1 MADGEVN
8 QRAIGETQVRIEGQT
23 FAATVV
29 FGEDDGTALLGVYTT
44 ERALLG
50 VDPVGQRLIP
60 TDALMMEPPARN
72 PLRFD

>member
-8 QRAIGETQVRIEGQT
+8 QRAIGEGQVRIEGQT
-23 FAATVV
+23 FSTTVV

-60 TDALMMEPPARN
+60 TDALMMELPARN